1 MTVIPLWGILFLTK
15 LSMKK
20 PQPSSSCA
28 SVNQLKRI
36 SGQINGI
43 INMIETERSCVE
55 IVDQVLA
62 VRSSIS
68 RVGKDLLLNQ
78 VKNCSN
84 ENELVDLETILK
96 KLFNY

>member
-1 MTVIPLWGILFLTK
+1 MK

-20 PQPSSSCA
+20 PQASSSCA

-84 ENELVDLETILK
+84 ENELGDLETILK